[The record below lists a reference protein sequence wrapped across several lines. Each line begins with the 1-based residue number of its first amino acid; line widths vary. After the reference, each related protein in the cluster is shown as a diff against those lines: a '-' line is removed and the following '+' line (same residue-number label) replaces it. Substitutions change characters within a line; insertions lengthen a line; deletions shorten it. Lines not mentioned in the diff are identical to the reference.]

1 MSSISILGTKC
12 GPSSGLRVMKT
23 NGRSMTRIS
32 APQERRERR
41 AQRPPPPRH
50 TGRSHSLKNEEI
62 PQILASPP
70 SHKSSLKWSSQ
81 HRSIFIIL
89 KIFMSCWVGRLTLW
103 SSLAPLC
110 CYQVQPGEI
119 LWKSRAERNLFKYK
133 VLKVSKGSM
142 IYWWKIPW
150 YIIPFDS
157 MYCNL

>member
-1 MSSISILGTKC
+1 MDAPWHEYQL
-12 GPSSGLRVMKT
+12 P
-23 NGRSMTRIS
+23 RS
-32 APQERRERR
+32 AER
-41 AQRPPPPRH
+41 QRPPPPRH

-142 IYWWKIPW
+142 IYWLKIPW
-150 YIIPFDS
+150 YIIPRS
-157 MYCNL
+157 IRCIVTCNLKDHPNQWQRIVSAWK